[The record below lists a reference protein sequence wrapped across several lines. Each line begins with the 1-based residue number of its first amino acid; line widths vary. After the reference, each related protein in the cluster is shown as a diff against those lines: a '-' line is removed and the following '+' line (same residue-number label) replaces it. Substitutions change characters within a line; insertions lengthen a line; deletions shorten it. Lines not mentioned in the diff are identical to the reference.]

1 MDQSIDK
8 KPELIGNLRIFFN
21 QNKKKII
28 IIFISIIIILAAAF
42 TWNENQNKKNLLIS
56 EKYIKA
62 GFLLS
67 NNEKKSAL
75 KYYEEII
82 LSRNKFYSLL
92 ALNIIL
98 EKNLVKQKEKIFLY
112 FDLLEELNFTEE
124 TNDLILLKKALYYIR
139 EGNIDTGKQIL
150 KDLIQKESK
159 FKSLA
164 QGIISE

>member
-8 KPELIGNLRIFFN
+8 KPELRENLRTFFN
-21 QNKKKII
+21 QNKKKTIF
-28 IIFISIIIILAAAF
+28 IFISITIILAAVF
-42 TWNENQNKKNLLIS
+42 IWNENQNKKELLIS

-67 NNEKKSAL
+67 NNKKESAL

-82 LSRNKFYSLL
+82 LSKNKFYSLL

-98 EKNLVKQKEKIFLY
+98 EKNLVEQKEKIFLY
-112 FDLLEELNFTEE
+112 FDLLEELSFPEE
-124 TNDLILLKKALYYIR
+124 TNDLVLLKKALYYIKV
-139 EGNIDTGKQIL
+139 GNIDAGKQIL
-150 KDLIQKESK
+150 KDLIQKDSK
-159 FKSLA
+159 FKPLA

>member
-42 TWNENQNKKNLLIS
+42 IWNENQNKKNLLIS

-112 FDLLEELNFTEE
+112 FDLLEELNFSEE
-124 TNDLILLKKALYYIR
+124 TNDLILLKKALYFYS
-139 EGNIDTGKQIL
+139 TYQFL
-150 KDLIQKESK
+150 FCLSTQKRAHLVLSI
-159 FKSLA
+159 SL
-164 QGIISE
+164 E

>member
-8 KPELIGNLRIFFN
+8 KPELRQNFKIFFS
-21 QNKKKII
+21 QNKKKVILT
-28 IIFISIIIILAAAF
+28 FISITIILAATF
-42 TWNENQNKKNLLIS
+42 IWNENQNKKNILIS

-62 GFLLS
+62 GVLLS

-82 LSRNKFYSLL
+82 LSKNKFYSLL

-112 FDLLEELNFTEE
+112 FDLLEELNFSEE
-124 TNDLILLKKALYYIR
+124 TNDLILLKKALYYIKV
-139 EGNIDTGKQIL
+139 GNIDVGKQIL

>member
-8 KPELIGNLRIFFN
+8 KPELRENLRIFFN
-21 QNKKKII
+21 HNKKKTIF
-28 IIFISIIIILAAAF
+28 IFISITIILSVVF
-42 TWNENQNKKNLLIS
+42 TWNENQNKKKLLIS

-112 FDLLEELNFTEE
+112 FDLLEELNFSEE